1 VLRLT
6 QAEVDAGRP
15 AAPPPALP
23 LIPYEAALRSVFRES
38 YLYGL
43 CGNGYSDTYGAFA
56 PFHVGSAHLVML
68 LQQSKLGGDEG
79 QAAPCSAFFE

>member
-1 VLRLT
+1 
-6 QAEVDAGRP
+6 VDARSP
-15 AAPPPALP
+15 TAPPPPLP
-23 LIPYEAALRSVFRES
+23 LITDDAALRSVFPER

-43 CGNGYSDTYGAFA
+43 RGKVNGYSDTYGAFA

-68 LQQSKLGGDEG
+68 LQHSKLGGDEG